1 VTCPHC
7 GQSADF
13 KGYRPRTPQSL
24 LGPVR
29 LRRAYYCCGRCG
41 KGTVP
46 WDDTVGLGP
55 HRLTPGAERAA
66 CLLGVV
72 CNSFEEAAERVLP
85 EACGLRLDESTVRR
99 AAEDAGTR
107 LGELLEAGHTLG
119 DNTSWD
125 WHKDTQNRSVA
136 YVSADA
142 TGVPQQ
148 ASGGGP
154 AEGRMPYVAAVY
166 NPVPEGRAAPAGLPT
181 PGYEPVAETAAPGE
195 ALPGA
200 VPAAPR
206 PRMQARYLAGLHS
219 LEELGLLL
227 RKQAA
232 QVGMAQAD
240 LWVALSDGGSGLED
254 FFQDNF
260 GRPDLVVILDFW
272 HAASYLEKLAKAL
285 FPKDP
290 ERAAAQAQEWC
301 HRMKHQGGPAILA
314 ELRGLVSP
322 RRPAAREAYADAVRY
337 LGNNVHRMDYP
348 YYRSQG
354 WHIGS
359 GAVESACKTVVGQR
373 LKLAGMRWREYGTDS
388 VCHLRAL
395 FKSER
400 GQWQAFWNR
409 CVN

>member
-1 VTCPHC
+1 VSCPQC

-13 KGYRPRTPQSL
+13 KGYRPLTPQSL

-41 KGTVP
+41 TGTAP
-46 WDDTVGLGP
+46 WDNTVGLGP

-72 CNSFEEAAERVLP
+72 CNSFAEAAQQVLP
-85 EACGLRLDESTVRR
+85 EACGLHLAEATVQR
-99 AAEDAGTR
+99 ATEDAGLR
-107 LGELLEAGHTLG
+107 LGELLGAGHTLG
-119 DNTSWD
+119 DKAPWQ
-125 WHKDTQNRSVA
+125 WHKDSQGRTVA

-154 AEGRMPYVAAVY
+154 AEGRMPYVAAVF
-166 NPVPEGRAAPAGLPT
+166 NPVPEKPPARAGLPT
-181 PGYEPVAETAAPGE
+181 PGYEPVAETTAPAAT
-195 ALPGA
+195 LPGA
-200 VPAAPR
+200 IPPPPR
-206 PRMQARYLAGLHS
+206 PRMQARYLAGLQS
-219 LEELGLLL
+219 LEALGLLL

-232 QVGMAQAD
+232 QVGMEQAD

-254 FFQDNF
+254 FFKDNF
-260 GRPDLVVILDFW
+260 GRPELVVILDFW

-285 FPKDP
+285 FPKDQ
-290 ERAAAQAQEWC
+290 ERSTEQAQAWC
-301 HRMKHQGGPAILA
+301 HTMKHQGGAALLA

-322 RRPAAREAYADAVRY
+322 RGPAAREAYGETVRY

-348 YYRSQG
+348 HYRSQG
-354 WHIGS
+354 WQIGS
-359 GAVESACKTVVGQR
+359 GTVESACKTVVGQR
-373 LKLAGMRWREYGTDS
+373 LKLAGMRWREYGTDG

-395 FKSER
+395 FKSEK
-400 GQWQAFWNR
+400 GQWQAFWDR